1 MHKQRRWFS
10 VNNSITLPVSIVESK
25 ARERALL
32 LLDEGTAHEILGP
45 FDFFESP
52 HLEAQNIVPQSDDGM
67 VIMQGVIRGRR
78 ALVISIE
85 GSFQGGGIGEVSG
98 AKFAGALERAFASC
112 EAGELIYPVII
123 YDTGGVRLQEAN
135 YGLLSIAEIS
145 SAIVALKKYVPVIG
159 IIPGKVGSFGGM
171 SLTAGLCSAL
181 IMTREGRLGMNGP
194 EVVEQEA
201 GIQELNAKQKPFIW
215 KMIGGSMRYNAKLV
229 DAVIEDDVVN
239 YLDALEDLWANNS
252 FKQRTTEYDAFLNML
267 NHLQFE
273 QKISTDE
280 AQEILSNRS
289 ELANAEATIADG
301 KSKSRGRKWF
311 DAITNNA
318 QSISETPSVL
328 VADALLN
335 GEKARFIAV
344 VPNSESKFYRARNGE
359 FGLQEAW
366 TVAKYVRQAIEED
379 KDSTNKRLI
388 VPIVDVPGQAFGYHE
403 ELFGIYLACA
413 ASVEAYAVAR
423 QSGHPIVSCIVG
435 KAISGAF
442 LAHGMQGNRIIS
454 LDDPEVQVHVMSKKS
469 AALVTM
475 RTVEELDEFAKSVP
489 SMAYDVRSFQTLG
502 ALQDLIS
509 GINADE
515 PSEEQIQQVINCI
528 ASAKE
533 SIIQSG
539 DITLAN
545 RIQSKIAI
553 ENGRKAS
560 IAVREKIV
568 QQWN

>member
-1 MHKQRRWFS
+1 MVNS
-10 VNNSITLPVSIVESK
+10 VTLPISLVESK
-25 ARERALL
+25 ARERAYL
-32 LLDEGTAHEILGP
+32 LLDEGTAKEILGP
-45 FDFFESP
+45 FDRFESP
-52 HLEAQNIVPQSDDGM
+52 HLEAQKIVPQSDDGM
-67 VIMQGVIRGRR
+67 IIMQGTIQGRVT
-78 ALVISIE
+78 LVISIE

-98 AKFAGALERAFASC
+98 AKFAGALERALKSC
-112 EAGELIYPVII
+112 EAGQFVYPVII

-201 GIQELNAKQKPFIW
+201 GVRELNAKQKPLIW
-215 KMIGGSMRYNAKLV
+215 QMIGGTSRLKANLIDEV
-229 DAVIEDDVVN
+229 VEDDVPN
-239 YLDALEDLWANNS
+239 YVAAINRLWNVPSYAE
-252 FKQRTTEYDAFLNML
+252 RTKEYDAFLNML
-267 NHLQFE
+267 SQIQLDT
-273 QKISTDE
+273 KISPEE
-280 AQEILSNRS
+280 AQGILQRRQEYTPVKEN
-289 ELANAEATIADG
+289 TQDG
-301 KSKSRGRKWF
+301 KNVSRGHLWF
-311 DAITNNA
+311 DAFTNGA
-318 QSISETPSVL
+318 TSISETPSVL
-328 VADALLN
+328 VADAELN

-379 KDSTNKRLI
+379 AFAEEKRLI

-403 ELFGIYLACA
+403 ELFGIYLACS

-423 QSGHPIVSCIVG
+423 QSGHPIVTCVVG

-442 LAHGMQGNRIIS
+442 LAHGMQGNRIVS
-454 LDDPEVQVHVMSKKS
+454 LDDDAIQVHVMSKKS

-475 RTVEELDEFAKSVP
+475 RTVEELDELANSVP
-489 SMAYDVRSFQTLG
+489 SMAYDIHSFCSLG
-502 ALQDLIS
+502 AVHELIA
-509 GINADE
+509 GVNADM
-515 PSEEQIQQVINCI
+515 PTTKQVQQVKDTI
-528 ASAKE
+528 AQAKE
-533 SIIQSG
+533 NIIQSS
-539 DITLAN
+539 DVTLAN
-545 RIQSKIAI
+545 RLQSKVAI

-560 IAVREKIV
+560 IAVRRKIAE
-568 QQWN
+568 QW

>member
-1 MHKQRRWFS
+1 M
-10 VNNSITLPVSIVESK
+10 VNSATLPISLVESK
-25 ARERALL
+25 ARERAYL
-32 LLDEGTAHEILGP
+32 LLDEGTAKEILGP
-45 FDFFESP
+45 FDRFESP

-67 VIMQGVIRGRR
+67 IIMQGTIKGRKT
-78 ALVISIE
+78 LVISIE

-98 AKFAGALERAFASC
+98 AKFAGALERALKSC
-112 EAGELIYPVII
+112 EAGQFVYPVII

-145 SAIVALKKYVPVIG
+145 SVIVALKKYVPVIG

-201 GIQELNAKQKPFIW
+201 GVRELNAKQKPLIW
-215 KMIGGSMRYNAKLV
+215 QMIGGTSRLNANLIDEV
-229 DAVIEDDVVN
+229 VEDDIPN
-239 YLDALEDLWANNS
+239 YVAAISRLWNVPSYAE
-252 FKQRTTEYDAFLNML
+252 RTNQYDAFLNML
-267 NHLQFE
+267 SQIQLE
-273 QKISTDE
+273 TKISPEE
-280 AQEILSNRS
+280 AQGTLQRRQEYAPVK
-289 ELANAEATIADG
+289 ENAQDG
-301 KSKSRGRKWF
+301 QNVSRGRIWF
-311 DAITNNA
+311 DAFTNGA
-318 QSISETPSVL
+318 TSISETPSVL
-328 VADALLN
+328 VADAELN
-335 GEKARFIAV
+335 GKKARFIAV

-379 KDSTNKRLI
+379 ALADEKRLI

-403 ELFGIYLACA
+403 ELFGIYLACS

-423 QSGHPIVSCIVG
+423 QSGHPIVTCVVG

-454 LDDPEVQVHVMSKKS
+454 LDDDAIQVHVMSKKS

-475 RTVEELDEFAKSVP
+475 RTVEELDELANSVP
-489 SMAYDVRSFQTLG
+489 SMAYDIHSFCSLG
-502 ALQDLIS
+502 AVHELIA
-509 GINADE
+509 GVNADM
-515 PSEEQIQQVINCI
+515 PSLEQIQQVKNMI
-528 ASAKE
+528 AKAKE
-533 SIIQSG
+533 NIMQSS
-539 DITLAN
+539 DVTLAN
-545 RIQSKIAI
+545 RLQSKIAI

-560 IAVREKIV
+560 IAVRGKIAE
-568 QQWN
+568 QW

>member
-1 MHKQRRWFS
+1 M
-10 VNNSITLPVSIVESK
+10 NNTIKLPVSIVESK

-67 VIMQGVIRGRR
+67 IIMQGTIRGRR
-78 ALVISIE
+78 SLVISIE
-85 GSFQGGGIGEVSG
+85 GNFQGGGIGEVSG

-194 EVVEQEA
+194 EVVQQEA

-215 KMIGGSMRYNAKLV
+215 KMIGGSMRYNSNLV
-229 DAVIEDDVVN
+229 DAIVEDDVVN
-239 YLDALEDLWANNS
+239 YLDTLEDLWEKNS
-252 FKQRTTEYDAFLNML
+252 FKQRTTEYDTFINML

-273 QKISTDE
+273 EKISTDE
-280 AQEILSNRS
+280 AQGILSNRS
-289 ELANAEATIADG
+289 ELATAEATVADG
-301 KSKSRGRKWF
+301 GNSSRGRTWF
-311 DAITNNA
+311 NA
-318 QSISETPSVL
+318 FTDNAPSISETPSVL
-328 VADALLN
+328 VADAHLN

-379 KDSTNKRLI
+379 KDSADKRLI

-413 ASVEAYAVAR
+413 ASVEAYASAR
-423 QSGHPIVSCIVG
+423 QSGHPIVTCVVG

-454 LDDPEVQVHVMSKKS
+454 LDDSEVQVHVMSKKS

-489 SMAYDVRSFQTLG
+489 SMAYDVHSFQTLG
-502 ALQDLIS
+502 ALHELID

-515 PSEEQIQQVINCI
+515 PSNEQVQKVLHSI

-533 SIIQSG
+533 DIIQSG
-539 DITLAN
+539 DRTLAN
-545 RIQSKIAI
+545 RIQSKVAV

-560 IAVREKIV
+560 IAVREKIT